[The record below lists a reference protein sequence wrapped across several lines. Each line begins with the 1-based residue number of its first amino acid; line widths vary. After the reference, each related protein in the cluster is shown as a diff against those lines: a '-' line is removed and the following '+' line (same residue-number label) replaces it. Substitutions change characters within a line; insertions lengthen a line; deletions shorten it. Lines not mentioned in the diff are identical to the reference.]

1 MDASKR
7 EYRERLDLKRA
18 EERVIIEVWWES
30 RRVRYLGKYTR
41 PSCVPTKRKWFTS
54 DADVFFPLWRL
65 VSGASFPKFW
75 MRLTGPCVFLKWSMY
90 RFVLGRLVFSR
101 LTKPQRKKKIMTKCV
116 CCAIC
121 LDPNESCPIFQWI
134 CAVFTFIET
143 SNVKSQG

>member
-90 RFVLGRLVFSR
+90 RFVLGTLGF
-101 LTKPQRKKKIMTKCV
+101 
-116 CCAIC
+116 
-121 LDPNESCPIFQWI
+121 
-134 CAVFTFIET
+134 FTFNQAAKEEENYDEMRVLRHLPWSQWKL
-143 SNVKSQG
+143 SNFSMNMRSFHFYWNIKC